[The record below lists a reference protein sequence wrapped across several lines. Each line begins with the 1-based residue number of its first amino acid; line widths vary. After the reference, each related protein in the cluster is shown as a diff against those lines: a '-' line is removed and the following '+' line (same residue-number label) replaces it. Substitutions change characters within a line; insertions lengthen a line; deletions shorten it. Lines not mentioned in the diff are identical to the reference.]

1 MQLRYNLVKYRVYEI
16 IEQGKPGDTSSLV
29 FDWFII
35 VLIILN
41 IIGFIIGTLPGISFF
56 RLLVIFEFF
65 SVIIFTIEYILRIWT
80 ANCNPLFRHPVYG
93 RLRYVCSMFSLIDFA
108 AILPFYLMITVG
120 SVIDL
125 RFIRI
130 FRLFR
135 LLRVLKLGRYSMS
148 LRVLGQV
155 FKEKLSDLV
164 ISVSI
169 VLVLIILSASIL
181 YYVEHPV
188 QPESFSS
195 IPESMWWAICTLT
208 TIGYGDIVPLTILGR
223 FVTAMISI
231 LSIGIVALPAAI
243 LVSGY
248 VEITRRNIK
257 NRRSYNITV
266 QQLGFCMYTSKQK
279 QRKGVK

>member
-1 MQLRYNLVKYRVYEI
+1 MQSRYNLVKYRVYEI
-16 IEQGKPGDTSSLV
+16 VEQGKPGDTASLI

-35 VLIILN
+35 ILIVLN
-41 IIGFIIGTLPGISFF
+41 ILGFIIGTLPGISFH
-56 RLLVIFEFF
+56 RMLILFELF
-65 SVIIFTIEYILRIWT
+65 SVVVFTVEYALRVWT
-80 ANCNPLFRHPVYG
+80 APCNPHYRHPVYG
-93 RLRYVCSMFSLIDFA
+93 RFSYMCSTFALIDFA
-108 AILPFYLMITVG
+108 AILPFYLTVTIG
-120 SVIDL
+120 SVVDL

-135 LLRVLKLGRYSMS
+135 LLRVLKLGRYSLA

-181 YYVEHPV
+181 FFLEHPH
-188 QPESFSS
+188 QPEIYSS
-195 IPESMWWAICTLT
+195 IPEAMWWAVCTLT
-208 TIGYGDIVPLTILGR
+208 TIGYGDIVPLTISGR
-223 FVTAMISI
+223 IVTAIISI

-248 VEITRRNIK
+248 VEINGRNNRSSRRYVK
-257 NRRSYNITV
+257 TT
-266 QQLGFCMYTSKQK
+266 QQLIIKRNTGKQK
-279 QRKGVK
+279 RWKSV